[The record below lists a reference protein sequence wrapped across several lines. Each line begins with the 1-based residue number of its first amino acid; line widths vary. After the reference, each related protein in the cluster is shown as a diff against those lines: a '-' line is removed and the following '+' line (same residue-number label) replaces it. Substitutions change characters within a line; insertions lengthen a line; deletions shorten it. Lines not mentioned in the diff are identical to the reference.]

1 MWIEQFLW
9 ITSLCVR
16 IGLVVRLFFINPKR
30 YRWFIAYLIVALVG
44 SVYLLSIPLHSTIYA
59 ISWIIV
65 QISSLSLLYAA
76 AIEIYGNLAE
86 HLGHVNRERRI
97 VSYLRRILNAIM
109 ALSLVACIALTVF
122 DARAMLAQQAFSV
135 GTALSGAV
143 LLKRVATSTLAVFLA
158 GSSLY
163 FSRFRLALQPN
174 LRIHGLLF
182 TAWMAVSAAALF
194 WRNMDMWHTDSINVA
209 FLSLSI
215 GIFVVW
221 IVALKKAGESI
232 PARLSISDSRAQA
245 DREILI
251 SFLRRLTRQR

>member
-1 MWIEQFLW
+1 
-9 ITSLCVR
+9 
-16 IGLVVRLFFINPKR
+16 
-30 YRWFIAYLIVALVG
+30 
-44 SVYLLSIPLHSTIYA
+44 
-59 ISWIIV
+59 
-65 QISSLSLLYAA
+65 
-76 AIEIYGNLAE
+76 
-86 HLGHVNRERRI
+86 
-97 VSYLRRILNAIM
+97 M

-194 WRNMDMWHTDSINVA
+194 LRNMDMLHPYSINVA
-209 FLSLSI
+209 FLSLSV
-215 GIFVVW
+215 GIFGV
-221 IVALKKAGESI
+221 
-232 PARLSISDSRAQA
+232 
-245 DREILI
+245 
-251 SFLRRLTRQR
+251 